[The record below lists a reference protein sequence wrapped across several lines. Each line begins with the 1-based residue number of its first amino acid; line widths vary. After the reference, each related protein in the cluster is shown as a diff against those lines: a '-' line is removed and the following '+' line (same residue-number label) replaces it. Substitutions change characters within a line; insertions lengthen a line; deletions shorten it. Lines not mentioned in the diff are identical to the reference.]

1 MDIYTHLWVPPLLP
15 PLLLMLIFQKYVII
29 TSCGY
34 KNYCQKPIIVRFF
47 FRGTSGAIVIHSFP
61 MVSFFACACPNRS
74 GVGAIDSP
82 DLFEQVFEQY
92 DIPKVQEK
100 ISRPTFRWFVV
111 RKCSFLVFN
120 SFYKQ
125 FYLL

>member
-1 MDIYTHLWVPPLLP
+1 MGISV
-15 PLLLMLIFQKYVII
+15 
-29 TSCGY
+29 
-34 KNYCQKPIIVRFF
+34 

-92 DIPKVQEK
+92 DIPKVPEK
-100 ISRPTFRWFVV
+100 IFKTDFSMV
-111 RKCSFLVFN
+111 RRQKMFIFSV
-120 SFYKQ
+120 
-125 FYLL
+125 